1 MELVAILAVLI
12 DSAQLK
18 LTQQSAPLCLTG
30 LPLPTDENEQPFNQ
44 SLNQLKRLD

>member
-18 LTQQSAPLCLTG
+18 LT
-30 LPLPTDENEQPFNQ
+30 
-44 SLNQLKRLD
+44 R